1 MELLPTFSNNKS
13 TMHQQQQ
20 QQQQTRFKR
29 SSSMPLILTRLV
41 RFTQM
46 DFEFALWQMA
56 YLLIAPRRVYR
67 NIYYHKQTKN
77 QWARDDPAFLVLL
90 ASLLCVSAIAW
101 GLVFGL
107 GFLGVVKAML
117 LMVLVDFVLVGS
129 IVATFLWFFTNRF
142 LNQSN
147 AITQTNDQKVEWAY
161 AFDVHCNSF
170 FPLFLILY
178 IIQFFF
184 LNLLIRHNW
193 ASLVISNAI
202 YLISIVWYC
211 YGTFLGFNVLPFLV
225 HTELL
230 LYPIFGFLVLFIV
243 LCVLGI
249 NLSENAVGFYFGW
262 S

>member
-13 TMHQQQQ
+13 TLQQQ

-90 ASLLCVSAIAW
+90 ASLLSVSAIAW

-107 GFLGVVKAML
+107 GLLGVVKAML

-129 IVATFLWFFTNRF
+129 IVATCLWFFTNRF

-178 IIQFFF
+178 IVQFFF

-193 ASLVISNAI
+193 ASLIISNSI

-211 YGTFLGFNVLPFLV
+211 YGTFLGFNGKHKLV
-225 HTELL
+225 TE
-230 LYPIFGFLVLFIV
+230 YASV
-243 LCVLGI
+243 I
-249 NLSENAVGFYFGW
+249 NKCIL
-262 S
+262 

>member
-1 MELLPTFSNNKS
+1 MELLPSFSNTKK
-13 TMHQQQQ
+13 QLQK
-20 QQQQTRFKR
+20 QQQTRYKR
-29 SSSMPLILTRLV
+29 SSFMPLILTRLV

-90 ASLLCVSAIAW
+90 ASLLSISAIAW
-101 GLVFGL
+101 GFVFGL
-107 GFLGVVKAML
+107 GILGVLKAML

-129 IVATFLWFFTNRF
+129 FVTTFLWLVTNKF
-142 LNQSN
+142 LNQN
-147 AITQTNDQKVEWAY
+147 HGTTQTNDQKVEWAY

-193 ASLVISNAI
+193 ASLIISNSI
-202 YLISIVWYC
+202 YLISIIWYC
-211 YGTFLGFNVLPFLV
+211 YGTFLGFNGKYKMLPFLA

-230 LYPIFGFLVLFIV
+230 LYPIFGFLALFVV

-249 NLSENAVGFYFGW
+249 NLSENVVGLYFGW

>member
-1 MELLPTFSNNKS
+1 
-13 TMHQQQQ
+13 
-20 QQQQTRFKR
+20 
-29 SSSMPLILTRLV
+29 
-41 RFTQM
+41 
-46 DFEFALWQMA
+46 
-56 YLLIAPRRVYR
+56 
-67 NIYYHKQTKN
+67 
-77 QWARDDPAFLVLL
+77 
-90 ASLLCVSAIAW
+90 
-101 GLVFGL
+101 
-107 GFLGVVKAML
+107 ML

-193 ASLVISNAI
+193 ASLIISNSI

-211 YGTFLGFNVLPFLV
+211 YGTFLGFNGKYKLVIERANGLIKCTFIPVLPFLV

-249 NLSENAVGFYFGW
+249 NLSENVVGFYFGW